1 MLHSLEDMRSSSAL
15 LSDHVVLGE
24 YQLCLFSVFM
34 IIVYVY
40 IYYMYACVCVSM
52 CMCVVYL

>member
-15 LSDHVVLGE
+15 PSDHVVLGE
-24 YQLCLFSVFM
+24 YHMCLFSAFM
-34 IIVYVY
+34 IIVLYVY
-40 IYYMYACVCVSM
+40 TSM

>member
-15 LSDHVVLGE
+15 PSDHVVLGE
-24 YQLCLFSVFM
+24 YQMCLFSAFM

-40 IYYMYACVCVSM
+40 VYVWVCVSVCL

>member
-15 LSDHVVLGE
+15 PSDHNIVLGE
-24 YQLCLFSVFM
+24 YQMCLFSAFM
-34 IIVYVY
+34 I
-40 IYYMYACVCVSM
+40 IYYMYIL